1 MKQKLRE
8 PTGMLA
14 RSGKLTILAGAALV
28 LTAAAHP
35 AEHHSKSE
43 LSSAALEVQ
52 VADASPIGTVK
63 AFHAALTRGDT
74 KTALNLLAEDAS
86 IFESGNAESS
96 RAEYA
101 AHHLQSDIAF
111 SGSMQRTLVDRSSG
125 TNGDT
130 AWVMSIETVSGTFR
144 ERPVKNR
151 SAETML
157 LNRVDGQWRIAHIHW
172 SSAKLD
178 GD

>member
-1 MKQKLRE
+1 MKQKLIE
-8 PTGMLA
+8 PTRILA
-14 RSGKLTILAGAALV
+14 RSGKLAILAGAALV

-35 AEHHSKSE
+35 AEHHSQSE
-43 LSSAALEVQ
+43 PSSAALDGQ
-52 VADASPIGTVK
+52 VADASPVDTVI

-74 KTALNLLAEDAS
+74 EAALNLLAEDAS

-111 SGSMQRTLVDRSSG
+111 SGSVQRTLVDRSSD

-130 AWVMSIETVSGTFR
+130 AWVMSTETVSGTYR
-144 ERPVKNR
+144 DRPIKSR
-151 SAETML
+151 STETML

>member
-1 MKQKLRE
+1 MKQKLIE
-8 PTGMLA
+8 PTRMLA
-14 RSGKLTILAGAALV
+14 RSGKLTILAGASLV

-35 AEHHSKSE
+35 TEHHSQSE
-43 LSSAALEVQ
+43 SSSSGLEAPIV
-52 VADASPIGTVK
+52 DASPVGTVI

-74 KTALNLLAEDAS
+74 KAALDLMVEDAS
-86 IFESGNAESS
+86 IFESGNVESS

-111 SGSMQRTLVDRSSG
+111 SGSVRRTLVDRSSG
-125 TNGDT
+125 NNGDT
-130 AWVMSIETVSGTFR
+130 AWVMSIETVTGTFR
-144 ERPVKNR
+144 ERPVKSR

-172 SSAKLD
+172 SSAKLAD
-178 GD
+178 D